1 VLIIFGC
8 IFVQTEECN
17 AMNDL
22 RILT

>member
-22 RILT
+22 RMLT